1 MVSLFKKFEVAF
13 KGLIL
18 AFRDKS
24 IRLQGFMSLLVFL
37 FGIIYRF
44 QIIEWMWILSCIIL
58 VLITEMINT
67 CIEKVCDLIDESHN
81 DKIKYIKDLSAGSVL
96 LASIYS
102 VVIGCMVLG
111 GVLR

>member
-1 MVSLFKKFEVAF
+1 MASLFKKFDVAI

-18 AFRDKS
+18 AFKDKS
-24 IRLQGFMSLLVFL
+24 IRLQGLISIFVIL
-37 FGIIYRF
+37 FGIVYQF
-44 QIIEWMWILSCIIL
+44 QMNEWMWIFSCIVL
-58 VLITEMINT
+58 VVLTEMINT
-67 CIEKVCDLIDESHN
+67 CIERICDLIDRSQN

-102 VVIGCMVLG
+102 VVIGCMILG